1 MRFQQVV
8 LATQVA
14 TPQDMVPCHQQVLDI
29 QRQGQAIL
37 RGDRAIPLQP
47 QDILLV
53 GYPLQLATQLGA
65 LLLHQVVPLDTP
77 PNPSQ
82 VTPRHQGEVI
92 QVLKYMFIDLK
103 MTVSVI
109 GDIAGD
115 GDDLLLQILKCN
127 LY

>member
-1 MRFQQVV
+1 MKQEQEKFKELANNCGCLTMITSIQLLYVYRVTLVRFQQVV

-65 LLLHQVVPLDTP
+65 LLLHQVAPLDTP

-92 QVLKYMFIDLK
+92 QVL
-103 MTVSVI
+103 
-109 GDIAGD
+109 
-115 GDDLLLQILKCN
+115 
-127 LY
+127 